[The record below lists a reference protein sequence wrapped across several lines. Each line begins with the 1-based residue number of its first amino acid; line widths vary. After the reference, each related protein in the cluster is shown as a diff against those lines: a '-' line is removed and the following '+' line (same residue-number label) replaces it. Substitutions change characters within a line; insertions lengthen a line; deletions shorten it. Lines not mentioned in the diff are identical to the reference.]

1 MEASS
6 VHEEQK
12 YDRFLQKKIISGG
25 ARAESTIFQKKFA
38 VRRQSYLL
46 LGYLSQLVAIDM
58 EDVWDPKVQKYDL
71 FLQKILDLDL
81 EMTFQGQNVK
91 VVVETRFFFK

>member
-1 MEASS
+1 
-6 VHEEQK
+6 
-12 YDRFLQKKIISGG
+12 
-25 ARAESTIFQKKFA
+25 
-38 VRRQSYLL
+38 
-46 LGYLSQLVAIDM
+46 M

-91 VVVETRFFFK
+91 VVVETRFFFKW

>member
-6 VHEEQK
+6 DHEEQK
-12 YDRFLQKKIISGG
+12 YDRFLQKKLSAAGLG
-25 ARAESTIFQKKFA
+25 PKVQFFKKKFA

-58 EDVWDPKVQKYDL
+58 EDVWDPEVQKYDL